1 MPLNFRNPA
10 MKEYFES
17 VISIG
22 HTAKKLTDFL
32 NDTID
37 GLGAR
42 RKCNLA
48 INSGGIKDFLDGYY
62 LISKSKIPA
71 VYGQASALLRYAN
84 QSQETLDMYA
94 QHQSEGLMPA
104 KAFLKIK

>member
-1 MPLNFRNPA
+1 

-17 VISIG
+17 VISIS
-22 HTAKKLTDFL
+22 HNAKKLTDFL

-37 GLGAR
+37 GLCRR
-42 RKCNLA
+42 RKCNLT
-48 INSGGIKDFLDGYY
+48 IISGGIKDFPGWILSYFQIKNSCC
-62 LISKSKIPA
+62 LWA
-71 VYGQASALLRYAN
+71 ASAFLKYAN